1 MSESRAMLVSALP
14 SVSKLDY
21 MSSQNDTEEVYP
33 DAILADVTRGAKDGV
48 AKRLVGARVSV

>member
-48 AKRLVGARVSV
+48 AKRLG